1 MRLRHVFVI
10 AGVCASCLV
19 VPVASAAPGAAPAAA
34 PAATGDVDADV
45 AARRPTAKGQ
55 MRELI
60 YDDEA
65 IDGESLRPDH
75 ERVSFRPPGKHPSL
89 IQVRAH
95 FIPQLLQMAA
105 DI

>member
-1 MRLRHVFVI
+1 MRLRHALALSI
-10 AGVCASCLV
+10 ALSTALSSL
-19 VPVASAAPGAAPAAA
+19 ASAAPASNHEAEAGARAGSKAA
-34 PAATGDVDADV
+34 
-45 AARRPTAKGQ
+45 GQ
-55 MRELI
+55 TRELI

-75 ERVSFRPPGKHPSL
+75 ERIDFRPPGKHPSL

-95 FIPQLLQMAA
+95 FIPQLLQMAT

>member
-1 MRLRHVFVI
+1 MRLRHALALSI
-10 AGVCASCLV
+10 ALSTALSSL
-19 VPVASAAPGAAPAAA
+19 ASAAPASNHEAEEGARA
-34 PAATGDVDADV
+34 VS
-45 AARRPTAKGQ
+45 KGAGQ
-55 MRELI
+55 TRELI

-75 ERVSFRPPGKHPSL
+75 ERIDFRPPGKHPSL

-95 FIPQLLQMAA
+95 FIPQLLQMAT